1 MQQILLFLKAP
12 CCDRNHTHIRTQ
24 ACTHANT
31 HAQRKFEQHQ
41 LVDEE
46 LLCAFQRLGKEVMRQ
61 LRDWR
66 KKGSRGAFMVQK
78 RRGTLALEDMGLLNL
93 SGAVSQLA
101 WEKDL
106 DFSGTQPIES
116 LSPRSPAEGLSQR
129 EGQAAAAAGPGGG
142 VNGGPGLPNGS
153 AIQRSEHQQLVS
165 TPTRRIR
172 SLVYNRVAPLLPP
185 LPPQEDGTA
194 SNATQDAPAFIPA
207 DSGDGLRGQER
218 QEKKSGGGG
227 ASVMALDL
235 KSISSW
241 GDATEHSISE
251 ETSRSLLSPRK
262 EPGVGG
268 FKEVEAGEH
277 SPRKARSSSAGF
289 KDVELGKLSP
299 RQEVYATQGVKDVES
314 GVGMETAHT
323 QSEIAA
329 TTSSPERSRRRRKKK
344 SKGGKHSREG
354 SPKKSPDVKSESP
367 LPPTDDFD
375 SLGRGSQGRESTGQ
389 GEKDSS
395 EA

>member
-1 MQQILLFLKAP
+1 MTETTRTHA
-12 CCDRNHTHIRTQ
+12 RTHARMHTRARTHTH
-24 ACTHANT
+24 THS
-31 HAQRKFEQHQ
+31 HAQTKFEQHQ

-66 KKGSRGAFMVQK
+66 KKGSRGTFMVQK

-129 EGQAAAAAGPGGG
+129 EGQGQAAAAAGPGGG

-194 SNATQDAPAFIPA
+194 SNATQETPAFIPT
-207 DSGDGLRGQER
+207 DCGDGLMGQER
-218 QEKKSGGGG
+218 QEKKSRGGGG

-277 SPRKARSSSAGF
+277 SPGKVRSSSAGF

-299 RQEVYATQGVKDVES
+299 RQELYATQVVKDVES

-323 QSEIAA
+323 QSEISA
-329 TTSSPERSRRRRKKK
+329 TSSSPQRSHRRRKKK
-344 SKGGKHSREG
+344 SKGSKHSREG

-375 SLGRGSQGRESTGQ
+375 SLGRGSQGRESTGH

-395 EA
+395 EV

>member
-1 MQQILLFLKAP
+1 MHA
-12 CCDRNHTHIRTQ
+12 RMHTRARTHTH
-24 ACTHANT
+24 THS
-31 HAQRKFEQHQ
+31 HAQTKFEQHQ

-66 KKGSRGAFMVQK
+66 KKGSRGTFMVQK

-129 EGQAAAAAGPGGG
+129 EGQGQAAAAAGPGGG

-194 SNATQDAPAFIPA
+194 SNATQETPAFIPT

-277 SPRKARSSSAGF
+277 SPGKVRSSSAGF

-299 RQEVYATQGVKDVES
+299 RQELYATQVVKDVES
-314 GVGMETAHT
+314 GVGMEMAHT
-323 QSEIAA
+323 QSEISA
-329 TTSSPERSRRRRKKK
+329 TSSSPQRSHRRRKKK
-344 SKGGKHSREG
+344 SKGSKHSREG

-375 SLGRGSQGRESTGQ
+375 SLGRGSQGRESTGH

-395 EA
+395 EV